1 MTVRSAGHPP
11 PLLLDG
17 RQAREMATEQGPPI
31 GVFDEVVWPAV
42 PTHLPDP
49 WTVVLYTD
57 GLIEGRDEA
66 GRWGVE
72 GLAAVAPHLFPAAAP
87 DPLAGLVQALTA
99 EAVHRNGGPLPDDVA
114 ILALSSLTP

>member
-1 MTVRSAGHPP
+1 MSVRSAGHPP

-17 RQAREMATEQGPPI
+17 RRAKELATEQGPPI
-31 GVFDEVVWPAV
+31 GVFDDVVWPAV
-42 PTHLPDP
+42 STALPHP

-72 GLAAVAPHLFPAAAP
+72 GLASAAPHLFPVGAP
-87 DPLAGLVQALTA
+87 DPLVGLVEALTA
-99 EAVHRNGGPLPDDVA
+99 EAVHRNRGPLPDDVA
-114 ILALSSLTP
+114 ILALSSPAP